1 MSTYGSL
8 LKTPG
13 VARIIAAQLTARF
26 PFGMLSLAYLIHI
39 EHIHHSYGAA
49 GLVLAATS
57 VGQAISGPL
66 TSRWMGVWG
75 MRRVLTLTMVVC
87 AASIASIAFL
97 VLPVAVYMV
106 IGFVGGLSTP
116 PIQPA
121 VRTIYPKMVN
131 SRQLTALFSLDASA
145 QEIIWVAG
153 PVITT
158 FVAVQISSSLAIIIA
173 GIFLV
178 VGGTWFILSPEVG
191 RVRIP
196 RSKRRLGVVLA
207 KPAVLLSTI
216 TGLLLV
222 AACAATE
229 AAVVATF
236 GEGGAEAG
244 IVLAIFALGS
254 LAGGLWFILSPEV
267 GRVRIPRSK
276 RKFGV
281 VLKKPA
287 VLLSTITGFLL
298 IGACSAVEASV
309 VATFGD
315 HGAESGIILA
325 IFALGSLVGGLALG
339 HLPVGPWAMAR
350 RMFAVF
356 VGMALA
362 LISMNF
368 WWIAFALLIAGI
380 GIAPALAVM
389 FAIVSGTVKFSDTA
403 EAYGWVG
410 TGQLIGA
417 ALGSA
422 AAGFLIDGH
431 GASGGYWVAAAL
443 ALVGFLVPLT
453 LRRWHPDLRGRDASV
468 PDTAPVPIQPT

>member
-1 MSTYGSL
+1 VNSYVSL

-26 PFGMLSLAYLIHI
+26 PSGMLSLAYLLHI
-39 EHIHHSYGAA
+39 EQVHNSFGAA

-57 VGQAISGPL
+57 IGQAIAGPL
-66 TSRWMGVWG
+66 TSRWMGVWS
-75 MRRVLTLTMVVC
+75 MRKVLVLTMIVC
-87 AASIASIAFL
+87 AASIAVMGFVIM
-97 VLPVAVYMV
+97 PVWGYMV
-106 IGFVGGLSTP
+106 VGLIGGLSTP

-131 SRQLTALFSLDASA
+131 SKQLTPLFSLDASA

-158 FVAVQISSSLAIIIA
+158 FVAVQISTTLAISLA
-173 GIFLV
+173 GI
-178 VGGTWFILSPEVG
+178 
-191 RVRIP
+191 
-196 RSKRRLGVVLA
+196 
-207 KPAVLLSTI
+207 LLI
-216 TGLLLV
+216 G
-222 AACAATE
+222 
-229 AAVVATF
+229 
-236 GEGGAEAG
+236 
-244 IVLAIFALGS
+244 
-254 LAGGLWFILSPEV
+254 GGLWFILSPEV

-281 VLKKPA
+281 VLKKRS
-287 VLLSTITGFLL
+287 VLLSTIVGFLL
-298 IGACSAVEASV
+298 IGACSALEASV

-315 HGAESGIILA
+315 HGPESGIVLA

-350 RMFAVF
+350 RMFIVF
-356 VGMALA
+356 AGVSIALA
-362 LISMNF
+362 SLDF
-368 WWIAFALLIAGI
+368 WWLAITLFVAGL

-389 FAIVSGTVKFSDTA
+389 FAIVSATVKFSDTA

-422 AAGFLIDGH
+422 FAGFLIDAN
-431 GASGGYWVAAAL
+431 GAVGGFLAAAGL
-443 ALVGFLVPLT
+443 ALVGFLVPLL
-453 LRRWHPDLRGRDASV
+453 LRGWHPDLRGRELTSL
-468 PDTAPVPIQPT
+468 PDTAPIPVQPS